1 MQFKIIWFT
10 CFKQYGHNSLRL
22 EEMKVISI
30 GSNGLKEMIVVSISI
45 DFCTLLTSV
54 IVKVLFKLMQ
64 KAILKEYSESFN
76 LTFI

>member
-1 MQFKIIWFT
+1 
-10 CFKQYGHNSLRL
+10 
-22 EEMKVISI
+22 MKVISI
-30 GSNGLKEMIVVSISI
+30 GSNGLKEMIVISIII
-45 DFCTLLTSV
+45 DFCTLLASV